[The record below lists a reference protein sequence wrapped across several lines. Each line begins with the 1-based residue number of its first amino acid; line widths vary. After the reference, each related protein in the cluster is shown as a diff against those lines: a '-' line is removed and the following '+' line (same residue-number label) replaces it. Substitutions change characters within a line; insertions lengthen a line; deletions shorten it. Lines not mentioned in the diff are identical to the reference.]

1 MSFGSAFGAIVS
13 LKNNRRSKSGRTEKH
28 LAGKEAV
35 TGVKSH
41 RTPSA
46 QELEAIRNKLR
57 AENRKRQ
64 QKIIIISAVFLLLML
79 GFFGYFMF

>member
-13 LKNNRRSKSGRTEKH
+13 LKNNRRAKSGRTEKH
-28 LAGKEAV
+28 LAGKE
-35 TGVKSH
+35 TLSGIKSH

-46 QELEAIRNKLR
+46 QELQEIRNRLR

-64 QKIIIISAVFLLLML
+64 RKIIAISVAFLLLL
-79 GFFGYFMF
+79 LFFFGYFMF